1 MLDLR
6 PCPFCG
12 GEPTIYDIEPHKHYL
27 VKLPDYT
34 GSTIIECGCGC
45 GLIDES
51 RETVIARWNTRSD
64 SAIKHLEEKSA

>member
-1 MLDLR
+1 M
-6 PCPFCG
+6 F
-12 GEPTIYDIEPHKHYL
+12 YDIKPHKHHL
-27 VKLPDYT
+27 VKLPDYH

-64 SAIKHLEEKSA
+64 SAAIAAEREGRAEGGEA